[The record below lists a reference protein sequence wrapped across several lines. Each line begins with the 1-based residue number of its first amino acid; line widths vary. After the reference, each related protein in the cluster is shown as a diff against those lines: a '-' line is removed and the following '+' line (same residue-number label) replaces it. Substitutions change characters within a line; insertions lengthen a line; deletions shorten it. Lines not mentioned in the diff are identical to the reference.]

1 MILIIDNTPKDLA
14 DEYESKVLE
23 KSFTWTYNKSTVGTE
38 RNYVAHKK
46 ENIVPV
52 MTHSVVEYGE
62 IVSNFWNLTKELL
75 RSVQQQSKRIV
86 IEEVSNCRLN
96 LQLQTGREGFH
107 TGIHIDGW
115 VSMNITALYYVN
127 DSDGDTYF
135 FDNDTKTIS
144 KVSPKKGRWVFFS
157 NKQLHA
163 GSCPV
168 HNKQRILVNWNML
181 GEY

>member
-14 DEYESKVLE
+14 DKYENKVLE
-23 KSFTWTYNKSTVGTE
+23 KSFTWTYNKNTVGTE
-38 RNYVAHKK
+38 RNYVTHKK

-52 MTHSVVEYGE
+52 MTHGIVENGN
-62 IVSNFWNLTKELL
+62 IISNFWDLTKELL
-75 RSVQQQSKRIV
+75 RSVQQSKRIV

-96 LQLQTGREGFH
+96 LQLQNGRKGFH

-115 VSMNITALYYVN
+115 TSMNITALYYVN
-127 DSDGDTYF
+127 DSDGDTFF
-135 FDNDTKTIS
+135 FDNNTKIIS
-144 KVSPKKGRWVFFS
+144 KVSPKKGRWVFFN

-168 HNKQRILVNWNML
+168 HNKQRVVVNWNML

>member
-38 RNYVAHKK
+38 RNYIAHKK

-52 MTHSVVEYGE
+52 MTHSVVENGE

-75 RSVQQQSKRIV
+75 RSVQRQSKRIV

-96 LQLQTGREGFH
+96 LQLQNGREGFH

-127 DSDGDTYF
+127 DSDGDTIIG
-135 FDNDTKTIS
+135 DE
-144 KVSPKKGRWVFFS
+144 KVSPKANRVVIFDGSTLHNGHSPCEHNNRIIINS
-157 NKQLHA
+157 NYDV
-163 GSCPV
+163 G
-168 HNKQRILVNWNML
+168 
-181 GEY
+181 